1 MIQTR
6 PSRGGF
12 LRAFG
17 CAQFIIPFLKG
28 EGPYGSALID
38 PKRGAPQADIIR
50 EYKEALRRDLAGDMV
65 AKEIERRIEAN
76 QTPMSDEEEDILLS
90 YFIERLPLRS
100 TKMRYHSFLVYFGM
114 LKRLG
119 WVEPTGEEEFSEAQ
133 EAMSAGPQKAPVRV
147 PAPKPSAGRASV
159 LAEKWSKSKKRN
171 SAQALKDLESLP
183 AEYDTEECKAA
194 LTDYR
199 DLDRADYEDAEEYKE
214 ARDEAWQRFLECLED
229 LVAEE
234 EGMEEEEEAPP
245 PPRVPKAT
253 SKTSREMGQP
263 RIYYRVTAAGRRASE
278 DLIADPIQALYNYPR
293 EKRSARPKRFPMRRP
308 KRKG

>member
-6 PSRGGF
+6 PTRGGF

-38 PKRGAPQADIIR
+38 SKRGAPQADIIR
-50 EYKEALRRDLAGDMV
+50 EYKEALRRELAGDMV
-65 AKEIERRIEAN
+65 AKEVERRVEAG
-76 QTPMSDEEEDILLS
+76 QTPMTDEEEDILLD

-133 EAMSAGPQKAPVRV
+133 ETMSAGPKKAPARG
-147 PAPKPSAGRASV
+147 PAPAPSPRRATP
-159 LAEKWSKSKKRN
+159 R
-171 SAQALKDLESLP
+171 
-183 AEYDTEECKAA
+183 
-194 LTDYR
+194 
-199 DLDRADYEDAEEYKE
+199 E
-214 ARDEAWQRFLECLED
+214 A
-229 LVAEE
+229 
-234 EGMEEEEEAPP
+234 
-245 PPRVPKAT
+245 
-253 SKTSREMGQP
+253 GQP
-263 RIYYRVTAAGRRASE
+263 RIYYRITAAGRRASE
-278 DLIADPIQALYNYPR
+278 DLIADPIQALYNYPK

-308 KRKG
+308 KRTLSPKAKAKS